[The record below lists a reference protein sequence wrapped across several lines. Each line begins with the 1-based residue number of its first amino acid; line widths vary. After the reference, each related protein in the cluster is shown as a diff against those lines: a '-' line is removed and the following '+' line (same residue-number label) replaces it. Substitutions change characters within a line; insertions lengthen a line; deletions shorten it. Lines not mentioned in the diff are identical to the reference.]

1 MNQFFLD
8 ALMYVMNPQ
17 MFLLVFACGMIGLVL
32 GAIPGLSGGMAIMI
46 VLPLTFSM
54 EPKLAITVLMAIYV
68 GGISGGYIGSI
79 LLGIPGTVNS
89 IATVWDGY
97 EITKQGHPA
106 RALSVA
112 AVANFI
118 GTVPSLIIAMFLS
131 NIIARWAVKLGPA
144 DYFALGIFAVILII
158 VLSKGD
164 MAKGIISMAMGLV
177 LNMIGIS
184 PISATSRYTF
194 GSIYLQGGF
203 SLSCVMM
210 GLFGGTL
217 ILVEYARRE
226 HTNGSF
232 SDIKIEGFRIK
243 MSELIKNIVNI
254 VRSFFIGLFVG
265 FLPGMG
271 GTIANVAA
279 YQIAKNSSKEPEK
292 FGTGVI
298 DGVWAPE
305 VANNASIGGAVIPM
319 IALGIPGDSTTALLL
334 SAMTIQGLTVGPM
347 LFTTQKMYVYLIFLA
362 GIFAALCCLIFQI
375 LGMKAFP
382 ALFKIPYHFL
392 YPIILVCSF
401 IGIYSAN
408 YSFFELAVSL
418 VFIMMGIFMG
428 SFGLMTGPFI
438 LTFVLTPMLEKNFRN
453 AVCYADNGYATF
465 FTNPISCV
473 LIITSFLMIVYSIFR
488 GKKKE
493 KQTNTTEID

>member
-1 MNQFFLD
+1 MQ
-8 ALMYVMNPQ
+8 ALGYLANPS
-17 MFLLVFACGMIGLVL
+17 MAILVLCGAFIGLVL

-54 EPKLAITVLMAIYV
+54 EPKLAITILMAIYV

-97 EITKQGHPA
+97 EITKQGHPTK
-106 RALSVA
+106 ALSVA
-112 AVANFI
+112 AIANFF
-118 GTVPSLIIAMFLS
+118 GTAPSLLIAMFLA
-131 NIIARWAVKLGPA
+131 NIIARWAVRLGPA

-164 MAKGIISMAMGLV
+164 MAKGIIAMAMGLV
-177 LNMIGIS
+177 LNMIGIA
-184 PISATSRYTF
+184 PISATSRFTF
-194 GSIYLQGGF
+194 DNIYLSGGF
-203 SLSCVMM
+203 SLACVMM

-217 ILVEYARRE
+217 ILVEYAKRE
-226 HTNGSF
+226 HTNGTF
-232 SDIKIEGFRIK
+232 KEVKIEGFRI
-243 MSELIKNIVNI
+243 SIKDFTSNVVNI
-254 VRSFFIGLFVG
+254 ARSFFIGLVVG

-292 FGTGVI
+292 FGTGCI

-347 LFTTQKMYVYLIFLA
+347 LFTTQKMFVYLIFLA
-362 GIFAALCCLIFQI
+362 GIFAAALCLLIQI
-375 LGMKAFP
+375 FGMKAFP

-418 VFIMMGIFMG
+418 VFILMGIFMG
-428 SFGLMTGPFI
+428 SFGIPTGPFI

-453 AVCYADNGYATF
+453 AVCYADNGYMTF
-465 FTNPISCV
+465 LTSPIACV
-473 LIITSFLMIVYSIFR
+473 LLMGTLALIVFSVVKGIRPAKNADVSSI
-488 GKKKE
+488 
-493 KQTNTTEID
+493 D